1 MVELAE
7 MSSLKLYWQEKY
19 PQAFCWSFGDSPAL
33 ADELAALVVA
43 GKKRGTCS
51 SLVSYQKEQPPVTP
65 GSYHIVL
72 NGTGDAVCVIR
83 TLALRLIRF
92 NEMSADLAALEG
104 EGDLAWRTGK
114 RHTGPFLSARVIGRR
129 RWNWF
134 TKSSPYLR
142 SRRNAR

>member
-104 EGDLAWRTGK
+104 EGDLSLAYW
-114 RHTGPFLSARVIGRR
+114 
-129 RWNWF
+129 
-134 TKSSPYLR
+134 
-142 SRRNAR
+142 

>member
-104 EGDLAWRTGK
+104 EGDTAWRTGK